1 MTVLNPNDNFHTKK
15 KQKNTER
22 EFTKYG
28 TVSESNVKWTY
39 DFDPLK
45 KGALIVLIMCLLGA
59 TAMLFF
65 DKKKNFEQKIDIEVE
80 AQDVQKRYFE
90 KRLEVI
96 KQETIAAEQKRIG
109 KQKIIEE
116 IEKPK
121 IKTPPAKG
129 PQIYSWINEN
139 GQKVFSNQPQAK

>member
-15 KQKNTER
+15 KQKHTEH

-28 TVSESNVKWTY
+28 TTSESNVKWTY

-45 KGALIVLIMCLLGA
+45 KGALIVLVMCLLGA

-65 DKKKNFEQKIDIEVE
+65 DKKKNFEQKKDIEVE
-80 AQDVQKRYFE
+80 TQDVQKRYFE

-109 KQKIIEE
+109 KQKNKEE

-121 IKTPPAKG
+121 IKSPPTKS
-129 PQIYSWINEN
+129 PKVYSWTNEN
-139 GQKVFSNQPQAK
+139 GQKVFSNQPHTK

>member
-22 EFTKYG
+22 EFAKYG

-96 KQETIAAEQKRIG
+96 KQETIAAEQRRTG
-109 KQKIIEE
+109 KQKIKEE
-116 IEKPK
+116 VEKPK
-121 IKTPPAKG
+121 IKNTPSKG